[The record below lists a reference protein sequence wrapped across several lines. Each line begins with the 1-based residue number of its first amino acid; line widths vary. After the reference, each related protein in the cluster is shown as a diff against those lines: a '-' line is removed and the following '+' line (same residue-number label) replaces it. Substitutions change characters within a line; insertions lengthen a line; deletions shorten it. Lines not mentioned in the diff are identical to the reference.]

1 MENGE
6 KRPQQQQY
14 HVPSIDVESKTNN
27 RTDIV
32 ASFKKEKWLQPPF
45 TRLGSTVGD
54 NLFFYWAKQPA
65 DNVRLRVAEK
75 RIYYARQICSNAH
88 VHVGEQHTREKERER
103 ERERAGVGYVLGFG
117 APFEAK
123 RRERNFSVF
132 EVLSFIENSAPN
144 KERFTPPFSET
155 QFNNLV
161 NDLMKMITF

>member
-1 MENGE
+1 MEKSVRSSNSIMFPRSMWRAKPTTEQTQSLRSKRRNGCN
-6 KRPQQQQY
+6 P
-14 HVPSIDVESKTNN
+14 PSLVLVLPLAIIFFSIERNN
-27 RTDIV
+27 QPTMYAC
-32 ASFKKEKWLQPPF
+32 ASQKSVF
-45 TRLGSTVGD
+45 TTRDRFVVMHTFTWV
-54 NLFFYWAKQPA
+54 N
-65 DNVRLRVAEK
+65 N
-75 RIYYARQICSNAH
+75 
-88 VHVGEQHTREKERER
+88 TRERKR

>member
-1 MENGE
+1 MYACASQ
-6 KRPQQQQY
+6 KSVFTTRDRFVVM
-14 HVPSIDVESKTNN
+14 HTFTWVNN
-27 RTDIV
+27 
-32 ASFKKEKWLQPPF
+32 
-45 TRLGSTVGD
+45 
-54 NLFFYWAKQPA
+54 
-65 DNVRLRVAEK
+65 
-75 RIYYARQICSNAH
+75 
-88 VHVGEQHTREKERER
+88 TRERKR